1 MSTRFLAR
9 RRHLKASRL
18 IRWSASIGLFIL
30 ISLGSI
36 HSAAALVVTNAPA
49 AAPTTSL
56 PDTGSS
62 ILRVFGALI
71 FVIALF
77 LGGVWFFRNWKQ
89 LAIRKSGIA
98 PKLNIFEVKS
108 LGQRQTIYVVGY
120 QQQRMLLGSSPA
132 GITLLSHLPPADE
145 TEATAPAPVGKM
157 SFMDALQQ
165 VLSRKS

>member
-1 MSTRFLAR
+1 MSTHFSAR
-9 RRHLKASRL
+9 CKNLKTRRA
-18 IRWSASIGLFIL
+18 IRWSASIGLFLL

-36 HSAAALVVTNAPA
+36 HSAAALIVTNAPV
-49 AAPTTSL
+49 AAPTTGL
-56 PDTGSS
+56 PDAGGS
-62 ILRVFGALI
+62 ILRVFGSLI

-108 LGQRQTIYVVGY
+108 LGQRQAIYVVGY

-145 TEATAPAPVGKM
+145 AEISAPGPVSKM